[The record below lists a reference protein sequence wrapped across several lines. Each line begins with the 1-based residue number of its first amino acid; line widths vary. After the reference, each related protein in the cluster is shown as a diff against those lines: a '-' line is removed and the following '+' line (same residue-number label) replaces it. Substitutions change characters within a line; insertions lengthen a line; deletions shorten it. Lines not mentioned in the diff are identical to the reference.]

1 MGNNAVLDV
10 PLATPNKVSAILSPT
25 GANQI
30 FQADLITLNRRSEN
44 ISPCEFH
51 CSEVVR
57 QIIAPAKMSGSTKNT
72 VMNSQPMS
80 PSRSS
85 SLLKEIETTSL
96 YISVRQGEGNETV
109 NEIICKQ
116 RSATFLLP
124 SQQDPLAY
132 KMWEMSRGRPIDV
145 RFYDIVYRKRDFS

>member
-1 MGNNAVLDV
+1 MGVNSVLDV
-10 PLATPNKVSAILSPT
+10 PLASPNKVSVILSPN

-30 FQADLITLNRRSEN
+30 FQADLITLNRRSEYVSN
-44 ISPCEFH
+44 CDFH

-57 QIIAPAKMSGSTKNT
+57 QIIAPARSSNNGGGSNNN
-72 VMNSQPMS
+72 NSYPPMA

-96 YISVRQGEGNETV
+96 YTAIKEEDGSVK
-109 NEIICKQ
+109 EIICRQ

-124 SQQDPLAY
+124 SQDPIGY
-132 KMWEMSRGRPIDV
+132 KMYEMTRGKPIDT
-145 RFYDIVYRKRDFS
+145 RFYDIVYTKRI

>member
-57 QIIAPAKMSGSTKNT
+57 QIIAPAKMSGSTKNI
-72 VMNSQPMS
+72 VMNQPMS

-96 YISVRQGEGNETV
+96 YIAVRQEDESV
-109 NEIICKQ
+109 KEILCKQ

-132 KMWEMSRGRPIDV
+132 QMWEMSRGRPIDV